1 MPFDW
6 IIEYWDILLGGALR
20 TIALTLLAI
29 AVATPVSVLL
39 GWALVSGPGWGR
51 AAINAYVEL
60 FRNTPYMIHLFF
72 IFFALPRFG
81 IGLDPFGAAIASLCL
96 MVAAFGTKIVESG
109 LRATP
114 RGQHEAA
121 ASLGMT
127 AGQAFR
133 HVTLVPALARVWPA
147 LCSLATMALLDS
159 AVVSLIAVEDLTWV
173 TTFIE
178 TRNFRSFETF
188 FFSSLVFLA
197 ISYALR
203 RSLLAFGDRVLSRGM
218 RA

>member
-1 MPFDW
+1 MHFDW
-6 IIEYWDILLGGALR
+6 ILEYWDILLFGAVR
-20 TIALTLLAI
+20 TMSLTLLALV
-29 AVATPVSVLL
+29 VAAPLSVLL
-39 GWALVSGPGWGR
+39 GWGLASGPRWGR
-51 AAINAYVEL
+51 WPITAYVEV

-96 MVAAFGTKIVESG
+96 LVAAFGTKIIESG

-114 RGQHEAA
+114 RGQTEAA
-121 ASLGMT
+121 LSLGLT
-127 AGQAFR
+127 GAQAFC
-133 HVTLVPALARVWPA
+133 HVQLVPALSRVWPA

-159 AVVSLIAVEDLTWV
+159 AVVSLIAVEDLTWA

-188 FFSSLVFLA
+188 FLSSLLFLLM
-197 ISYALR
+197 SFGLR
-203 RSLLAFGDRVLSRGM
+203 RSLLIVGQRVVARGLS
-218 RA
+218 A

>member
-6 IIEYWDILLGGALR
+6 IIDYWDILVLGAAR

-29 AVATPVSVLL
+29 VVAAPLSILL
-39 GWALVSGPGWGR
+39 GWALASGPRRGR
-51 AAINAYVEL
+51 WPINAYVEV

-81 IGLDPFGAAIASLCL
+81 IGLDPYGAAVASLCL

-114 RGQHEAA
+114 PGQTEAA
-121 ASLGMT
+121 LSLGFNG
-127 AGQAFR
+127 AQAFY
-133 HVTLVPALARVWPA
+133 HVQLVPALARVWPA

-159 AVVSLIAVEDLTWV
+159 AVVSLIAVEELTWA

-188 FFSSLVFLA
+188 FFSSLLFLL
-197 ISYALR
+197 ISFGLR
-203 RSLLAFGDRVLSRGM
+203 RSLMTFGERVVARGLNS
-218 RA
+218 